1 MPRGLSHY
9 KIIVVCY
16 VSGAKSLREFVFC
29 VSTRT
34 QRKKK
39 SKDYQEFIEEC
50 KTSHMERRFT
60 QQGLQPMCEAGCL
73 HGEKQNNAARPLPF
87 SRSAPPP
94 PTPLTCIA
102 GLVGVKIDRQ
112 SLNWKWSLNAGYSCW
127 GFEFSLTPANQA
139 ADGEN
144 WRGIC
149 RRAEQW
155 GHEEWIDPASAY
167 PGAQASAPR
176 TRAGPQITT
185 VELRWAMLRSAR
197 PAMRTRVLEHR
208 VTCWSWIQL
217 QTTMAVTVRKPKN
230 LCPG

>member
-16 VSGAKSLREFVFC
+16 VSGAKSLRVCILCEYKNAEEKKNQRITRNLLRNAKLLIWRDALHSRDFSPC
-29 VSTRT
+29 VR
-34 QRKKK
+34 QAACMVKN
-39 SKDYQEFIEEC
+39 
-50 KTSHMERRFT
+50 KTT
-60 QQGLQPMCEAGCL
+60 P
-73 HGEKQNNAARPLPF
+73 P
-87 SRSAPPP
+87 APSPALGRLPP

-127 GFEFSLTPANQA
+127 GFEFSLTPANRA

-155 GHEEWIDPASAY
+155 GHGEWIDPVSAY

-185 VELRWAMLRSAR
+185 VELRWAMLLSAR
-197 PAMRTRVLEHR
+197 LVMRTRVLEHR

-230 LCPG
+230 LCHG

>member
-1 MPRGLSHY
+1 MKGRGSRPLWMPRGLSHY

-73 HGEKQNNAARPLPF
+73 HGEKQNNAARPLPC

-94 PTPLTCIA
+94 HS
-102 GLVGVKIDRQ
+102 IDMH
-112 SLNWKWSLNAGYSCW
+112 SW
-127 GFEFSLTPANQA
+127 
-139 ADGEN
+139 
-144 WRGIC
+144 
-149 RRAEQW
+149 
-155 GHEEWIDPASAY
+155 
-167 PGAQASAPR
+167 PGR
-176 TRAGPQITT
+176 CKN
-185 VELRWAMLRSAR
+185 R
-197 PAMRTRVLEHR
+197 PAVPELEMVTECGLQLLGFWVLSDTSKPSRRWGELAR
-208 VTCWSWIQL
+208 DMSKSWAVGSRRMDWS
-217 QTTMAVTVRKPKN
+217 
-230 LCPG
+230 C

>member
-1 MPRGLSHY
+1 MCEY
-9 KIIVVCY
+9 KN
-16 VSGAKSLREFVFC
+16 AEE
-29 VSTRT
+29 
-34 QRKKK
+34 KK

-73 HGEKQNNAARPLPF
+73 HGEKQNNAARPLPC
-87 SRSAPPP
+87 SRSALPP

-127 GFEFSLTPANQA
+127 GFELSLTPANRA
-139 ADGEN
+139 ADGED

-155 GHEEWIDPASAY
+155 GHGEWIDPASAY

-185 VELRWAMLRSAR
+185 VERRWAMLRSAR